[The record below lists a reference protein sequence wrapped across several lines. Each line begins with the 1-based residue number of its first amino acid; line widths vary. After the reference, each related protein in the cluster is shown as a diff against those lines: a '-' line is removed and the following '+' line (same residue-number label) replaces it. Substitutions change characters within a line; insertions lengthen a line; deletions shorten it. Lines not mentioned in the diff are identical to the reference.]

1 MVPATINY
9 SMEDRISELI
19 QCTLEHF
26 SLNDIKPG
34 EQLGGSES
42 RSLAQHEI
50 APGLRARFYVPS
62 FIFATSFVAVLF
74 LLYVLHRLG
83 FRVPFRWLG
92 LFYYIYTAVREQ
104 FQVEMFQMCGNERTS
119 GGTSTALV
127 LRIYVSL
134 GSGRSCRGL
143 SDIYYTAY
151 GCDRSHRRGI
161 LGSTRGLPPTC
172 SAMAKLRYDGYS
184 AG

>member
-26 SLNDIKPG
+26 SLNDIKPD
-34 EQLGGSES
+34 EQLGGSEL

-50 APGLRARFYVPS
+50 APGAHGLRARFYVPS

-92 LFYYIYTAVREQ
+92 LLYYILYLSARAV
-104 FQVEMFQMCGNERTS
+104 S
-119 GGTSTALV
+119 G
-127 LRIYVSL
+127 
-134 GSGRSCRGL
+134 
-143 SDIYYTAY
+143 
-151 GCDRSHRRGI
+151 
-161 LGSTRGLPPTC
+161 
-172 SAMAKLRYDGYS
+172 
-184 AG
+184 